1 MKIHPTMTEKF
12 ATARSAGLVKLHF
25 SRAQAGQKRS
35 LFGRRVPRIGGT
47 MQGYG
52 ERHADAL
59 IKVKAAGRFSMFA
72 VGNIGRSGY
81 VAVVGRWW
89 SGIALA
95 FGFGFA

>member
-1 MKIHPTMTEKF
+1 
-12 ATARSAGLVKLHF
+12 
-25 SRAQAGQKRS
+25 
-35 LFGRRVPRIGGT
+35 